1 MDRRTLY
8 EQSKEPYRFSKH
20 KLLFLSVR
28 GSLFVCLLMIFV
40 FGVIL
45 YVFQR
50 DRWQTSIFLPAGIVC
65 LTFVLSVVFPWIRS
79 VCFLRQQERIS
90 QRKFDERK
98 DMDKSENQREW
109 LLCFF
114 KPGILIFNRNAIDSL
129 IGFTTS
135 KVSMTHD
142 GSTRIHLEYL
152 DRNQK
157 KQVVD
162 FRHSKENQA
171 KFEAWFYKR

>member
-1 MDRRTLY
+1 MPFDDLCVWCH
-8 EQSKEPYRFSKH
+8 SVCFSK
-20 KLLFLSVR
+20 
-28 GSLFVCLLMIFV
+28 GSLADLDLSSC
-40 FGVIL
+40 
-45 YVFQR
+45 R
-50 DRWQTSIFLPAGIVC
+50 HR
-65 LTFVLSVVFPWIRS
+65 VLDFCFSVVFPWIRS
-79 VCFLRQQERIS
+79 VRFLRQQERIS

-98 DMDKSENQREW
+98 DMDKPEDQREW

-142 GSTRIHLEYL
+142 GSTRIHLEYI

-157 KQVVD
+157 KQVID